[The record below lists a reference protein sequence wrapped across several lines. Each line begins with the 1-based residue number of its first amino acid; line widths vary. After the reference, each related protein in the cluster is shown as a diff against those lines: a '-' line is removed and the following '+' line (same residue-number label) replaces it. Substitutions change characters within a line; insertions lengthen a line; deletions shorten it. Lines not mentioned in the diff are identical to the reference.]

1 MPVSAER
8 NSEGTTW
15 IVTVDSNAPV
25 EPIRRAIERSGLTIQ
40 QFLQPASIMI
50 VRGTEAQAEQAR
62 RLAGVAAVEADLEFD
77 VGPPDAPV
85 S

>member
-1 MPVSAER
+1 MPVSADR
-8 NSEGTTW
+8 NPEGTIW
-15 IVTVDSNAPV
+15 IVTVDSDAPV
-25 EPIRRAIERSGLTIQ
+25 EPIRRAIERAGLTIQ

-50 VRGTEAQAEQAR
+50 VSGTEAQAEIAR
-62 RLAGVAAVEADLEFD
+62 RIDGVAAVEADLEFD